1 MSDEP
6 KSDITPGTVVRLK
19 SGGPRMTV
27 LRLRVN
33 NECDASWFFN
43 DTIRIVRGIPLAAL
57 RAVPDGEVA

>member
-1 MSDEP
+1 MSTLNEID
-6 KSDITPGTVVRLK
+6 PGTVVRLK

-43 DTIRIVRGIPLAAL
+43 DTIRIVRGLPLAAL
-57 RAVPDGEVA
+57 RVVPDGEAA